1 LIQSDNEFANAAV
14 EELVYLLGARQ
25 LFSLALR
32 PQSQG
37 IVERGHKEIRN
48 GFSVLVSAFARACPR
63 TWPNYTRWMEHRARH
78 RPLLADGTS
87 AYSVAHGFYWS
98 SPLQSSLVCLDKIPV
113 DLVTQPWLNEI
124 VAESKRLGTALK
136 DHFALEAKKT
146 QQRMREESNRPIFKV
161 GNLVLLQK
169 PFYEKGT
176 GLILPQCDGPWEVA
190 STPNEHTA
198 TLREPLTE
206 QAYLN
211 GQFVSTGRLVHFNF
225 PKAHLLDDAEEVA
238 EAAKKVELKIDMTV
252 AVEIEIQA
260 RSRVLVAKIKRIF
273 EVGDQLAVDLY
284 TVPLGQRFG
293 PWERRPWELLE
304 TKQISRSEV
313 ICQVELVNRALSG
326 ESLERMAALGIN
338 IAQPLADMSLPA
350 YR

>member
-1 LIQSDNEFANAAV
+1 MIQSDNEFANAAV

-63 TWPNYTRWMEHRARH
+63 NWPNYTRWMEHKARH
-78 RPLLADGTS
+78 RPLMTGTS
-87 AYSVAHGFYWS
+87 AYSVVHGFFGS

-113 DLVTQPWLNEI
+113 DLVTQTWLNEI
-124 VAESKRLGTALK
+124 VQESKRLGAALRS
-136 DHFALEAKKT
+136 HFVLEARKT
-146 QQRMREESNRPIFKV
+146 QQRMKEESSRPVFKV
-161 GNLVLLQK
+161 GELVLLQK

-190 STPNEHTA
+190 STPNEHTV

-206 QAYLN
+206 QAYLS

-238 EAAKKVELKIDMTV
+238 ETAKKVEVKLGMFV
-252 AVEIEIQA
+252 AVELEIQA
-260 RSRVLVAKIKRIF
+260 RSRVLIGKIKRVF
-273 EVGDQLAVDLY
+273 EVGDQLEVELFA
-284 TVPLGQRFG
+284 VPLGQRFG

-304 TKQISRSEV
+304 TKQVARNEI
-313 ICQVELVNRALSG
+313 ICAVELVNKALTG
-326 ESLERMAALGIN
+326 ESLERMAAFGIN
-338 IAQPLADMSLPA
+338 IAQPLADMGLPA